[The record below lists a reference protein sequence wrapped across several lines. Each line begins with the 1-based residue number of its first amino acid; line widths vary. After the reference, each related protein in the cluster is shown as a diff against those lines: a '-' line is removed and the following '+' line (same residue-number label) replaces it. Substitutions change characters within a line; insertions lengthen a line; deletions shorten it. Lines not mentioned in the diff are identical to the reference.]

1 MTDYIDYETD
11 KIISELKTCPT
22 GGDVFKLIYST
33 FPNWIIDSYES
44 YSTDYEILQN
54 NWLQT
59 CIKLNY
65 IPQKI
70 IMVDKLNQPS
80 QKQDELQN
88 QYILISTFSEVLTKM
103 GFIVRSK
110 YDIISCVV
118 CNKVLLSEL
127 LYNSIESSH
136 FIKPS
141 RWSNK
146 CINCSN

>member
-11 KIISELKTCPT
+11 KIISELKICPT

-70 IMVDKLNQPS
+70 IMVDKLNLN
-80 QKQDELQN
+80 KELQN
-88 QYILISTFSEVLTKM
+88 QYILISTFSEVLTRM

-127 LYNSIESSH
+127 LYNSISNEGSL